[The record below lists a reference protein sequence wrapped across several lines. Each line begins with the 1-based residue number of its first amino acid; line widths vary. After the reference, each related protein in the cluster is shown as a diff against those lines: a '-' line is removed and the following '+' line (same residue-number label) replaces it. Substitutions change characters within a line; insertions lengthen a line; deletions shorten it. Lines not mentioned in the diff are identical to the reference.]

1 MPGLFLDTAGWFAA
15 YSPREQGHD
24 VAKSNYANA
33 IRAGELLVTTALV
46 AAEMH
51 TLILRSRGPD
61 AGATFLESVF
71 GTGAYLIVPLDDDL
85 INAAISRWI
94 RRFSDKLVSFADAVS
109 FEVMRR
115 EKIRKALTF
124 DHHFADAGFETLKL
138 PRQKLD

>member
-1 MPGLFLDTAGWFAA
+1 VAGLFLDTAGWFAA
-15 YSPREQGHD
+15 YSPPERGHD
-24 VAKSNYANA
+24 LARSTYADA

-51 TLILRSRGPD
+51 TLILRSRGAS
-61 AGATFLESVF
+61 AGASFLESVF

-85 INAAISRWI
+85 INGAIARWI

-115 EKIRKALTF
+115 ERITNALTF
-124 DHHFADAGFETLKL
+124 DQHFADAGFQIMK
-138 PRQKLD
+138 RRN